1 MNCWEVL
8 GIEPTRDKALI
19 DEAYE
24 RQQKFASQGDE
35 TLLEGAYQQALSD
48 IGQAPSRS
56 PVEEQTDNSGAD
68 AKPAG
73 FNTGELSLDSEVP
86 PLSESDQR
94 VVRETVIQ
102 IRALLNDSY
111 RTKDVQV
118 WKAILAEPPSDQ
130 TAIRQQIGEALE
142 KEVRPMAKNGAFPPD
157 VAHFLADWFGWH
169 SLRDAKPPSVF
180 DEPRQ
185 SPGSR
190 GEDDEENSK
199 EKPQSVN
206 FWPAAIGWIVGL
218 VILTSLFGG
227 MGGGG

>member
-1 MNCWEVL
+1 MNCWDVL
-8 GIEPTRDKALI
+8 GIEPTRDRAAI

-24 RQQKFASQGDE
+24 RQQKFASQGDQA
-35 TLLEGAYQQALSD
+35 LLENAYRQALSD
-48 IGQAPSRS
+48 TGQAPSRS
-56 PVEEQTDNSGAD
+56 PVEEQTDNSATN
-68 AKPAG
+68 APPAG
-73 FNTGELSLDSEVP
+73 FDTGELSLDSDVP

-102 IRALLNDSY
+102 IRALLNDNY

-130 TAIRQQIGEALE
+130 PAIRQQIGQALE
-142 KEVRPMAKNGAFPPD
+142 KEVRPMAGNGAFPPD

-185 SPGSR
+185 RSTDTTG
-190 GEDDEENSK
+190 DEENS
-199 EKPQSVN
+199 EQKPQSVN

-218 VILTSLFGG
+218 VILTSLFSS

>member
-8 GIEPTRDKALI
+8 GIEPTRDKAVI
-19 DEAYE
+19 DEAYQ
-24 RQQKFASQGDE
+24 RQQKFASPDDQ
-35 TLLEGAYQQALSD
+35 TLLDSAYRQALSD
-48 IGQAPSRS
+48 TDRGPGQTAAEERIDPPATNLEPTVTEAGESAPR
-56 PVEEQTDNSGAD
+56 PEA
-68 AKPAG
+68 
-73 FNTGELSLDSEVP
+73 L

-102 IRALLNDSY
+102 IRALLNDNY

-130 TAIRQQIGEALE
+130 PSVRQQIGEALE
-142 KEVRPMAKNGAFPPD
+142 KEVRPMAENGAFPQD
-157 VAHFLADWFGWH
+157 VAHFLADWFGWY

-180 DEPRQ
+180 DEPQRSTASGDQ
-185 SPGSR
+185 
-190 GEDDEENSK
+190 ENDNSE

-218 VILTSLFGG
+218 IILTSLFGG
-227 MGGGG
+227 MSGGG

>member
-1 MNCWEVL
+1 MNCWDVL
-8 GIEPTRDKALI
+8 GIEPTRDRAVI

-24 RQQKFASQGDE
+24 RQQKFASKGEQS
-35 TLLEGAYQQALSD
+35 LLDKAYRQALSD
-48 IGQAPSRS
+48 TGQATNPSS
-56 PVEEQTDNSGAD
+56 VEKPIDNEPVHPPLAEMDTEALNPDTEDR
-68 AKPAG
+68 
-73 FNTGELSLDSEVP
+73 
-86 PLSESDQR
+86 PLSENDHR

-102 IRALLNDSY
+102 IRALLNDTY

-130 TAIRQQIGEALE
+130 TAIRQQIDEALE
-142 KEVRPMAKNGAFPPD
+142 KEVRPMAENGAFPPE

-169 SLRDAKPPSVF
+169 SLRDAKPSSVF

-185 SPGSR
+185 SVSKQG
-190 GEDDEENSK
+190 GEEEHSE

-218 VILTSLFGG
+218 AILTSLFSN